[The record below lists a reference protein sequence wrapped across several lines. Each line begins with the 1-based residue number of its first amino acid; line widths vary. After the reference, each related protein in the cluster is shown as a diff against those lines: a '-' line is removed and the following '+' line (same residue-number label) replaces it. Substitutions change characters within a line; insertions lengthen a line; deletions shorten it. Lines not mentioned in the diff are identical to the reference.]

1 VAIQFNHTIVPARD
15 AKASAT
21 WLSEVLGRDAPTS
34 FGPFWAVA
42 LDNGVTLDF
51 QDSNDAIPV
60 EHYAFLVS
68 EQEFDAI
75 FERIRAREFRYWAIQ
90 CISGRS
96 RSTTM
101 TAGAVSTGTI
111 RTVTTLKSSH
121 VRTAVAIETEL
132 PIWHLSSGRCCDP
145 RARPRLTTAACSDSR
160 ERREH
165 DVEADADSLLFARA
179 RVDEVLQV
187 GRKHEHRSV
196 LHTHD
201 DLIGILAVSSTTG
214 GRMMPL

>member
-42 LDNGVTLDF
+42 LDNGATLDF

-75 FERIRAREFRYWAIQ
+75 FERIRKAMRRNSSPDDGDECGRHGAPLQVRENWCLTR
-90 CISGRS
+90 
-96 RSTTM
+96 
-101 TAGAVSTGTI
+101 VSPP
-111 RTVTTLKSSH
+111 TLKS
-121 VRTAVAIETEL
+121 A
-132 PIWHLSSGRCCDP
+132 
-145 RARPRLTTAACSDSR
+145 
-160 ERREH
+160 
-165 DVEADADSLLFARA
+165 
-179 RVDEVLQV
+179 
-187 GRKHEHRSV
+187 
-196 LHTHD
+196 
-201 DLIGILAVSSTTG
+201 
-214 GRMMPL
+214 